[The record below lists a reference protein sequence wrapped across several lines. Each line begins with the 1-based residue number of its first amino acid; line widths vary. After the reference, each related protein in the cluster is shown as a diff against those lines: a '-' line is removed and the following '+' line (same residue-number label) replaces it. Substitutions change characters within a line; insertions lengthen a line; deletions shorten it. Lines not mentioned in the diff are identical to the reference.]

1 MQDSP
6 VCPSAASQDLW
17 KGVELG
23 GGGPDPND
31 PSKSRSRNQKNK
43 SQNFLLIC
51 LHQCAKSTLQQA
63 VSLANRFF
71 KKEIN

>member
-1 MQDSP
+1 MKDSP

-23 GGGPDPND
+23 GGGGPDPND

-43 SQNFLLIC
+43 S
-51 LHQCAKSTLQQA
+51 
-63 VSLANRFF
+63 
-71 KKEIN
+71 